1 MQKIY
6 IILFFF
12 VANTSFAQNFYDA
25 KTVQNIEIKFAFNDW
40 DMRMDTA
47 ATGAEGYTLALWC
60 KINGQQFD
68 SVGVKY
74 KGHSSFKVNNKKNPL
89 HIELNYIKNQD
100 YQGFKSVKL
109 SNVFADPT
117 FTREQISYDILRKYA
132 DAPDCN
138 QAKVTINSVFYGVMT
153 NTESIN
159 KSFLDNHFG
168 ETNGVFVKGNPIAAP
183 GGSPSLPS
191 LVYLGKDTAA
201 YYGGYELKS
210 KTGWAKLVSL
220 IDTLNNQPAQLE
232 KHLDIDRTLWML
244 AFNNLFVNLDSYSGL
259 FAQNYY
265 LYQDKT
271 KRFLPMIWDLN
282 MCFGGFT
289 QTGEA
294 PQLKIADVPKLK
306 LFLHENTPERPLI
319 KQLFANPTYKKAY
332 VAKLKTMAKENLSN
346 GLYLKKVA
354 DIQLLIDSLVQKD
367 NNKFFTYQQF
377 SDNIT
382 KSASGAGAGGTAGV
396 IIGLKPLIDER
407 LAFLNTQAAFTAAA
421 PKIDT
426 VIEPKNILPNSK
438 VFILAKVSNTTSVSL
453 RYRFEKNAKFKNVA
467 MFDDGKNN
475 DGAAN
480 DGVFGASFT
489 MQDVSTEYYVF
500 AENANAASFSP
511 ERAEY
516 EFYKAKVNT
525 TSTSIKKNELL
536 INEIVSS
543 NVTIA
548 KDEAGQYEDYIELKN
563 NTNSTIDL
571 SYAYLSDDASNLNKW
586 KFKAGTTLK
595 AGEYMIVWADQD
607 ETQGDLH
614 SNFKLSASGEK
625 IVLSNIDGSIIDST
639 SFPKMANDVSF
650 ARCSATA
657 TIATFKISK
666 PTFKAANTCLPVG
679 VEDMDSQSFMSVF
692 PNPNNGFF
700 TVLLKNEKSQSLQ
713 ILNIYGQII
722 EEKPFEEKVEIDAT
736 NWQSGI
742 YFVKNGNLMKKIVIQ
757 K

>member
-1 MQKIY
+1 MRKIY
-6 IILFFF
+6 IIFFLFFI
-12 VANTSFAQNFYDA
+12 NKGFAQNFYDA
-25 KTVQNIEIKFAFNDW
+25 KTVQNIEIKFAFADW

-74 KGHSSFKVNNKKNPL
+74 KGNSSFKVANKKNPL
-89 HIELNYIKNQD
+89 HIELNYIKSQD
-100 YQGFKSVKL
+100 YQGFKDVKL

-117 FTREQISYDILRKYA
+117 FAREQVSYDILRKYA

-138 QAKVTINSVFYGVMT
+138 QAQVTINDAFYGVMT
-153 NTESIN
+153 NTEAIN
-159 KSFLDNHFG
+159 KTFLGNHFG
-168 ETNGVFVKGNPIAAP
+168 ESNGVFFKGNPIAAP

-191 LVYLGKDTAA
+191 LVYLGKDTAT

-210 KTGWAKLVSL
+210 KTGWAKLLSL
-220 IDTLNNQPAQLE
+220 IDTLNNQPVQLE
-232 KHLDIDRTLWML
+232 KHLDIDRALWML

-271 KRFLPMIWDLN
+271 KRFLPLVWDLN

-332 VAKLKTMAKENLSN
+332 VAKMKTMAKENLSN
-346 GLYLKKVA
+346 GLYLKKVT

-382 KSASGAGAGGTAGV
+382 KSSSGAGAGGTAGV
-396 IIGLKPLIDER
+396 IIGLKPLIEER
-407 LAFLNTQAAFTAAA
+407 LAFLNTQAAFIVAA

-426 VIEPKNILPNSK
+426 VIEPKNILPNAK
-438 VFILAKVSNTTSVSL
+438 VFILAKVSNATSVSL

-467 MFDDGKNN
+467 MLDDGKNN

-516 EFYKAKVNT
+516 EFYKVKVNST
-525 TSTSIKKNELL
+525 TASIKKNELL

-543 NVTIA
+543 NSTIA

-571 SYAYLSDDASNLNKW
+571 SYAYLSDDATNLNKW
-586 KFKAGTTLK
+586 KFKAGTTIK
-595 AGEYMIVWADQD
+595 SGEYMIIWADQD

-625 IVLSNIDGSIIDST
+625 VVLSNIDGSIIDST
-639 SFPKMANDVSF
+639 SFPKMTNDASF
-650 ARCSATA
+650 SRCPVNA
-657 TIATFKISK
+657 TITTFKITK

-679 VEDMDSQSFMSVF
+679 VEDIDNQSLMSVF
-692 PNPNNGFF
+692 PNPTNGFF

-722 EEKPFEEKVEIDAT
+722 EEKPFEEKVEIDT
-736 NWQSGI
+736 NHWQSGI
-742 YFVKNGNLMKKIVIQ
+742 YFVKNGNLIKKIVIQ